1 MPQITVSQ
9 EVVDGLTELGIDD
22 IGAYL
27 KNKTDKLENQ
37 KIEKEWRKL
46 SIADKRNKLKKI

>member
-22 IGAYL
+22 IAAHL